1 MKLINRKAKEL
12 VNVFKEDSDKIKQI
26 QLDID
31 GIVVIIQDIRPNEP
45 TKE

>member
-31 GIVVIIQDIRPNEP
+31 GIVVIIQDIRTNEH